1 MNLSLPS
8 IVIDFVYSRFTI
20 HHLLPMTQHPRT
32 VARTLGFLFL
42 FVIVCGVFAQ
52 GFVSDRLVNFAD
64 AAATASNILTHR
76 GLFQLGFAV
85 YLIEMASQIATVAL
99 WYVLLRPV
107 SQPLAL
113 TAAFIE
119 LAGATIKT
127 FARVFFIAP
136 LWVLGAGSTILHGFT
151 PEQVQSTALVLLR
164 SNDIGAATAM
174 AFFGFSSLLN
184 GYLIF
189 KSTFLPRWLGVMGM
203 IAGVCWLMFL
213 YPPLGRAAFGI
224 TALYGLLDS
233 VVIILW
239 LTIRGVDEDKWKRQ
253 AAVARP

>member
-1 MNLSLPS
+1 
-8 IVIDFVYSRFTI
+8 
-20 HHLLPMTQHPRT
+20 MTQHPKT

-42 FVIVCGVFAQ
+42 LVIVCGVFAQ
-52 GFVSDRLVNFAD
+52 GFVSERLVDFSNPTT
-64 AAATASNILTHR
+64 TANNILAHR
-76 GLFQLGFAV
+76 GLFQLGFTV
-85 YLIEMASQIATVAL
+85 YLIEMAAQVTTAAL
-99 WYVLLRPV
+99 WYFLLRPV
-107 SQPLAL
+107 NKPLAL

-136 LWVLGAGSTILHGFT
+136 LWVLSGGSTLLHGFT
-151 PEQVQSTALVLLR
+151 PEQVQSTALILLR

-174 AFFGFSSLLN
+174 AFFGFSTLLN

-203 IAGVCWLMFL
+203 IAGLCWMLFL
-213 YPPLGRAAFGI
+213 YPPLGRASFGI

-239 LTIRGVDEDKWKRQ
+239 LTIRGVDEGKWRAQ
-253 AAVARP
+253 VDINH